1 MQYLKQILTG
11 KPQPDDN
18 DDNVSKCGTE
28 FEVSESFYIYIY
40 IRIYL
45 YMFFCLLDS
54 PSFCV
59 FFGVC
64 LPFVWFLIIC
74 YSFSRVVAFT
84 RNECVAFCKALP
96 APSFACSCDMPS
108 CLCCS

>member
-40 IRIYL
+40 TYIFIYVFL
-45 YMFFCLLDS
+45 FAGFSIILRVFWCLSTLCVVLDH
-54 PSFCV
+54 
-59 FFGVC
+59 
-64 LPFVWFLIIC
+64 LL
-74 YSFSRVVAFT
+74 
-84 RNECVAFCKALP
+84 
-96 APSFACSCDMPS
+96 
-108 CLCCS
+108 

>member
-40 IRIYL
+40 VYIYIC
-45 YMFFCLLDS
+45 FF
-54 PSFCV
+54 
-59 FFGVC
+59 VC
-64 LPFVWFLIIC
+64 WILHH
-74 YSFSRVVAFT
+74 
-84 RNECVAFCKALP
+84 
-96 APSFACSCDMPS
+96 FACFLVFVYP
-108 CLCCS
+108 LCGS